1 MRIAPAR
8 AALAAL
14 TMAAAAIAA
23 VLLSGT
29 PSASADTFYQY
40 QRNGKLWFSN
50 TCPVKNC
57 KVVLRGPATSSRSTS
72 APSSASYSASTRAE
86 PLPVPAAAPTPGTF
100 DDAIARAS
108 KRYQIPAPLIR
119 AVIRVESN
127 FNPSAVSRAGAM
139 GLMQLMPGTA
149 SDQGVTDRLD
159 PEQNIMGG
167 TRYLRWL
174 ANRFNGD
181 IIKTLAGYH
190 AGHGAVE
197 LKGGIPYSATEH
209 YVKKVLGHYYRYKAT
224 VTTASLP

>member
-1 MRIAPAR
+1 MRSAPAR
-8 AALAAL
+8 TALW
-14 TMAAAAIAA
+14 TVIPAA
-23 VLLSGT
+23 VVIATLLLPG
-29 PSASADTFYQY
+29 PHDASADTFYQY
-40 QRNGKLWFSN
+40 TRNGKVWISN
-50 TCPVKNC
+50 TRPPTK
-57 KVVLRGPATSSRSTS
+57 KYRVVLKTSSSSQSPSTS
-72 APSSASYSASTRAE
+72 QSASAGSSRPDLLSA
-86 PLPVPAAAPTPGTF
+86 PADTNTPTSF
-100 DDAIARAS
+100 DVAITQAS
-108 KRYQIPAPLIR
+108 SRYQIPAALIR

-127 FNPSAVSRAGAM
+127 YNPNAVSRAGAM

-174 ANRFNGD
+174 ANRFQGD

-209 YVKKVLGHYYRYKAT
+209 YVKKVLGHYYRYKAAAS
-224 VTTASLP
+224 TTASVP